1 MFIKEISAEK
11 LKVDFYSILLSFFNL
26 LTLILVYSQSLEIA
40 HQSKQISKLLLEQ
53 NVLESKL
60 KTFEKTSIPT
70 PPFLVIKENAA
81 STPPHILKYVAILVL
96 ILLSLYCL
104 HFLYVKL
111 VSFSLSSLLPSIK
124 IPTKLLAFIKKNTF
138 MECVLGDFTIRI
150 TTEGDTITTVTAKHL
165 YDDIYKPLEEI
176 LQNTTSRQQL
186 AIKATEVLQNIEAE
200 MLSNSDVTHTLTA
213 VDSIQ
218 QVLNT
223 I

>member
-1 MFIKEISAEK
+1 
-11 LKVDFYSILLSFFNL
+11 
-26 LTLILVYSQSLEIA
+26 
-40 HQSKQISKLLLEQ
+40 
-53 NVLESKL
+53 
-60 KTFEKTSIPT
+60 
-70 PPFLVIKENAA
+70 
-81 STPPHILKYVAILVL
+81 
-96 ILLSLYCL
+96 
-104 HFLYVKL
+104 
-111 VSFSLSSLLPSIK
+111 
-124 IPTKLLAFIKKNTF
+124 

-150 TTEGDTITTVTAKHL
+150 TTEGDTITSVTAKHL